1 MMILNFFKKDA
12 CKRIFDFFLALI
24 LTIVLSPIYIIIF
37 TILLIEQLLTKDF
50 GSLYIKEIRV
60 SHGKKFCLY
69 KLNMY
74 KESARKEFIKNSDM
88 YAKYGSWSFLQ
99 KDETSLRAFGKIMK
113 KFYLDELGQ
122 MFNILR
128 GDMTFVGPRPLP
140 VGYALNDE
148 EPRLNLKAGLVGFA
162 TNKSKN
168 EGDTIVKQSTDEEYL
183 ETYNRIKGCDILKTD
198 ALVVYDGFRAV
209 IKAKG
214 H

>member
-1 MMILNFFKKDA
+1 LIFLRKET
-12 CKRIFDFFLALI
+12 CKRVFDILLSLI
-24 LTIVLSPIYIIIF
+24 LLFLLSPIYVFIF
-37 TILLIEQLLTKDF
+37 ISLIIEQILTQDF
-50 GSLYIKEIRV
+50 GSLYISEVRISK
-60 SHGKKFCLY
+60 GKKFNLY

-74 KESARKEFIKNSDM
+74 RESRRQEFAKNSQM

-99 KDETSLRAFGKIMK
+99 KDETALHIFGRVMK

-122 MFNILR
+122 IFNILR

-140 VGYALNDE
+140 VGYKLNE
-148 EPRLNLKAGLVGFA
+148 QAPRLQLKAGLVGFA

-168 EGDTIVKQSTDEEYL
+168 EGDTIAKHSTDDEYL
-183 ETYNRIKGCDILKTD
+183 QTYNQSNRCAILKTD
-198 ALVVYDGFRAV
+198 MIVVLDGLRAV